1 MSNNDSSNLK
11 DKQDLYSDKLSDDKE
26 IYSKKDE
33 ILKIVNSCLH
43 FISEFKVK
51 KYNNQDFGVKKTKF
65 YDSLIQ
71 LRDELQKT
79 INVEKMREYI
89 ELLEKYGIKILNQT
103 QQDKSFFK
111 YINIII
117 FTKRIS

>member
-33 ILKIVNSCLH
+33 ILKIVNSCLY

-89 ELLEKYGIKILNQT
+89 ELFENME
-103 QQDKSFFK
+103 
-111 YINIII
+111 
-117 FTKRIS
+117 